1 MIFYYY
7 PAFVV
12 FEQANCIDWI
22 IFSLYTFTD
31 RKFSGTPVTYI
42 LPVEV
47 WEPSC
52 ISSTLPVDRKYQKG
66 QSRDIFIILLFNSIW
81 IHVIFSAR

>member
-1 MIFYYY
+1 MLLLLFFILHCQHDILYYR
-7 PAFVV
+7 AFVV

-22 IFSLYTFTD
+22 IVLLYTVTD
-31 RKFSGTPVTYI
+31 WKFSGTPVTYF

-52 ISSTLPVDRKYQKG
+52 MSRSLPVDRKYQKR
-66 QSRDIFIILLFNSIW
+66 QSRDIFIIL
-81 IHVIFSAR
+81 